1 MTDEGGPFSIS
12 SVRMTT
18 WIVRFDED
26 GTCTSPKTRTALL
39 EKLAAEP
46 KPTHVVFMSHGWN
59 SDFSDAV
66 NQYRAFLQAFEKV
79 TDDRKP
85 AGDYRPIFVGVT
97 WPSVWFPLDKGP
109 RLAGP
114 DSEPAARDGIVAS
127 VANDLDAGARQ
138 RLEELTKKE
147 RLGRAEMREAAT
159 ILLPSL
165 NRADDTDLKRE
176 ELDVETAVAAAARIQ
191 GLMQPQAAAETPGTF
206 DPGAAEA
213 PTVAGLEWLDP
224 RNILRMFS
232 LYKMKDRAGRVGSK
246 GVADLLRR
254 LVATGIPIHLVGHS
268 FGSKVMLSAL
278 CAPAAFEKPAASA
291 LLLQPAVSH
300 LCFAETVP
308 GGGGSGGYRAAL
320 GSDRVARPIFS
331 TYSRYDFPLH
341 DVFHAALRRGAD
353 LGEAKIAAAGPPPS
367 VYSALGGYGP
377 RGAGEQLVDPIRKP
391 GDAYSIKAGTRIV
404 GLDGSAAI
412 DFPAASADARIA
424 CHGCVAN
431 PYTAWALYQQM
442 F

>member
-1 MTDEGGPFSIS
+1 MP
-12 SVRMTT
+12 T

-46 KPTHVVFMSHGWN
+46 KPTHVIFMSHGWN
-59 SDFSDAV
+59 SDFSDAIG
-66 NQYRAFLQAFEKV
+66 QYRAFLKAFEKV

-85 AGDYRPIFVGVT
+85 QGDYRPIFVGVT

-114 DSEPAARDGIVAS
+114 AAEPAARDGIIDS
-127 VANDLDAGARQ
+127 VADELDAGTKK

-147 RLGRAEMREAAT
+147 RLTPAEMREAAA
-159 ILLPSL
+159 ILLPSM

-176 ELDVETAVAAAARIQ
+176 DLDVETAVAAAARIQ
-191 GLMQPQAAAETPGTF
+191 GLMQPQAAAETPGTVNLGAL
-206 DPGAAEA
+206 DAGAAGA

-246 GVADLLRR
+246 GVADLLRK
-254 LVATGIPIHLVGHS
+254 LVATGLPIHLVGHS
-268 FGSKVMLSAL
+268 FGCKVMLSAL
-278 CAPAAFEKPAASA
+278 CNPAALAKPAASA

-308 GGGGSGGYRAAL
+308 GRSGSGGYRAAL
-320 GSDRVARPIFS
+320 KSDRVARPIFS
-331 TYSRYDFPLH
+331 TYSRSDFPLH
-341 DVFHAALRRGAD
+341 DVFHSALQRRAD
-353 LGEAKIAAAGPPPS
+353 LGEARIAAGDRPPNE
-367 VYSALGGYGP
+367 YAALGGYGP
-377 RGAGEQLVDPIRKP
+377 RGAAEQLIDPIKKP
-391 GDAYSIKAGTRIV
+391 GDAYSIEAGKRLV
-404 GLDGSAAI
+404 GLDGSAEI
-412 DFPAASADARIA
+412 DYPAAAADARIA

-431 PYTAWALYQQM
+431 AYTAWALYQQM